1 MKNHILNGLVAIS
14 SLCASA
20 VVLAQTPAA
29 PAAAQSGPA
38 AQPPARGP
46 SLELALEAAR
56 TVVESCTAREQKI
69 GVSVLDS
76 AGVPKVVLASD
87 GASPRGVQSGNAK
100 AVTAL
105 AFKNASSQIG
115 EQIKTDKVLAE
126 RVAATASY
134 NARAGGVLLKVGDE
148 IIGAIG
154 VGGARGSEN
163 DEACALAG
171 VQKIQAR
178 LK

>member
-1 MKNHILNGLVAIS
+1 MHKSIRHCVTQL
-14 SLCASA
+14 SLTCLSLA
-20 VVLAQTPAA
+20 VIVPTSHAQTA
-29 PAAAQSGPA
+29 PATPPA
-38 AQPPARGP
+38 PARGP

-56 TVVESCTAREQKI
+56 TVVNSCLAIDQKI

-76 AGVPKVVLASD
+76 AGVPRVVLAAD

-100 AVTAL
+100 ALTTL
-105 AFKNASSQIG
+105 AFKQPSGQLG
-115 EQIKTDKVLAE
+115 EAIKTDKSLADK
-126 RVAATASY
+126 VAADSSY
-134 NARAGGVLLKVGDE
+134 APRAGGVLLKVGDE
-148 IIGAIG
+148 IVGAIG
-154 VGGARGSEN
+154 VGGARGSEK